1 MSNRSY
7 QKCTFVIRNGNQP
20 EVPSEPGT
28 EEPPLKRLRRGKD
41 AGKDAGKDV
50 KMDVDIDSDG
60 DAYGN
65 LKDFVVYDHPPED
78 TCSENL
84 QDDGSVG
91 PEPMETDSSS
101 YDQDY
106 VVYAKTLPLEEQ
118 IRLRQVERELS
129 SYCQENTKPIK
140 YQILSSMSSMETK
153 MVMMDKL
160 HKLELYDKSSTEYT
174 YELSTLNLLLRV
186 PWGKYQQLPITTND
200 QPEVIEK
207 YLSDAMTFLEGVTFG
222 QNQAKQKLML
232 EISRYLKNPDSSG
245 FILGIK
251 GPPGSGKTT
260 LASLGLAKILNRPFA
275 RIDLGGAKH
284 SDILFGTRKVF
295 DRSDIGGLIKVLIE
309 KQCMNPII
317 FFDELD
323 KVSVSEYGQELLHAL
338 NDLTDPMRNMSITD
352 QYLDMAF
359 DYSRA
364 IIVFAYNYSD
374 QIPETLKSRI
384 HEIEIE
390 PYSITDKIAMVHR
403 FFLNASCQKI
413 KMDPTQISITDG
425 AIKVII
431 DNYTDHEEGVRELA
445 RRIDELVLKIHWL
458 KLTHETKNHTLMD
471 CYSGKMG
478 SIKLKTPCVVT
489 QNLVHLLLDDGR

>member
-1 MSNRSY
+1 MKIYENTRSY
-7 QKCTFVIRNGNQP
+7 QKCTVVIRNGSQQGD
-20 EVPSEPGT
+20 ST
-28 EEPPLKRLRRGKD
+28 EEPPLKRLRRT
-41 AGKDAGKDV
+41 KDV
-50 KMDVDIDSDG
+50 KPLKEDTDKSEDEDE
-60 DAYGN
+60 YGN
-65 LKDFVVYDHPPED
+65 LKDFIVYDHPPKD
-78 TCSENL
+78 QGVPL
-84 QDDGSVG
+84 DD
-91 PEPMETDSSS
+91 PMTTADGQSTEST

-106 VVYAKTLPLEEQ
+106 ADYVKNLPLDEQ
-118 IRLRQVERELS
+118 IRLRQIERELS
-129 SYCQENTKPIK
+129 SYCQENTKPLK
-140 YQILSSMSSMETK
+140 YQILSSLSPMETK

-174 YELSTLNLLLRV
+174 YELSTLNLMLKV
-186 PWGKYQQLPITTND
+186 PWGKYQQLPITTD
-200 QPEVIEK
+200 DKPDVIEK
-207 YLSDAMTFLEGVTFG
+207 YLSEAMTFLEGVTYG
-222 QNQAKQKLML
+222 QHKAKQKLML

-260 LASLGLAKILNRPFA
+260 LASLGLARILNRPFT

-309 KQCMNPII
+309 KHCMNPII

-323 KVSVSEYGQELLHAL
+323 KVSVSEYGQELLNAL
-338 NDLTDPMRNMSITD
+338 NDLTDPMRNSSICD
-352 QYLDMAF
+352 QYLDMSF

-390 PYSITDKIAMVHR
+390 PYSVDDKIAMVHR
-403 FFLNASCQKI
+403 FFLNSSCRKI
-413 KMDPTQISITDG
+413 KVDPSQINITDG

-431 DNYTDHEEGVRELA
+431 DKYTDHEEGVRELA

-458 KLTHETKNHTLMD
+458 KLTQETKNHTLMD

-478 SIKLKTPCVVT
+478 AIKLKNPCVVT
-489 QNLVHLLLDDGR
+489 QQLIHLLLEGDK